1 MAQRIATETTENTE
15 RPLSRV
21 FPRDPLTEKIIGAA
35 IEVHRILGPGLLE
48 SVYEQALCH
57 EFELRGIQCE
67 SQAHVEMLYKD
78 KKIKDQR
85 IDLVV
90 GEPEDRVV
98 VDLKSLSRLPEVST
112 AQVLSYLKATGLKRG
127 LLINFGEKRLVDGVR
142 RLSL

>member
-1 MAQRIATETTENTE
+1 MAQQTATEITENTE
-15 RPLSRV
+15 RKLPAGAI
-21 FPRDPLTEKIIGAA
+21 PDPLTQRIIGAA

-57 EFELRGIQCE
+57 EFELREIKYQR
-67 SQAHVEMLYKD
+67 QAHVEMQYKD
-78 KKIKDQR
+78 TKIKDQR
-85 IDLVV
+85 IDLIVEED
-90 GEPEDRVV
+90 GDRVV
-98 VDLKSLSRLPEVST
+98 IDLKSLSRLPDIST

>member
-15 RPLSRV
+15 RQLPRV
-21 FPRDPLTEKIIGAA
+21 FPPDPLTERIIGAA

-57 EFELRGIQCE
+57 EFELRGIQYE
-67 SQAHVEMLYKD
+67 SQAHVEMHYKD

-90 GEPEDRVV
+90 GDPEDRVV

>member
-1 MAQRIATETTENTE
+1 MAQRFATEDTEITE
-15 RPLSRV
+15 RTLPGGMT
-21 FPRDPLTEKIIGAA
+21 PDPLTQKIIGAA
-35 IEVHRILGPGLLE
+35 IEVHRVLGPGLLE

-57 EFELRGIQCE
+57 EFDLQGIQYE
-67 SQAHVEMLYKD
+67 QQAHVEMNYKE

-85 IDLVV
+85 IDLIVEEN
-90 GEPEDRVV
+90 GDRVV

>member
-1 MAQRIATETTENTE
+1 MAQRFATEDTEITE
-15 RPLSRV
+15 RKLPEGIT
-21 FPRDPLTEKIIGAA
+21 PDPLTQKIIGAA

-57 EFELRGIQCE
+57 EFDLRGIRYQR
-67 SQAHVEMLYKD
+67 QAHVEMQYKE

-85 IDLVV
+85 IDLLV
-90 GEPEDRVV
+90 EEDDDQVV

-127 LLINFGEKRLVDGVR
+127 LLINFGEKRLADGVR